1 MQVTMSLSSLVGTS
15 QNFNEEFLRRSLK
28 TILTYAEEDLELR
41 ETTFPD
47 QVKEPQEKWHLVH
60 LQPGIYMHSLK
71 EVCTFFVTWVH
82 QTQILD

>member
-47 QVKEPQEKWHLVH
+47 QVL
-60 LQPGIYMHSLK
+60 LYLLNSLLSFYCCGK
-71 EVCTFFVTWVH
+71 FSLFLPVKQYTDKATYVM
-82 QTQILD
+82 